1 MALQRALQL
10 SLEKQQDNGR
20 SRDHNNHEQRLQ
32 QEKDDEDLARALQL
46 SLEMSKEDVRRQDR
60 NYQGQAF
67 RAEGVIGFNF

>member
-10 SLEKQQDNGR
+10 SIEKRQDNGR
-20 SRDHNNHEQRLQ
+20 SRDHSNHEQRLQ

-46 SLEMSKEDVRRQDR
+46 SLEISEEDARRQDR

-67 RAEGVIGFNF
+67 RAEKLIGF